1 MLANIRLRTLT
12 RAEYAP
18 RSDQYCEDMDVHM
31 TTSKAILSILAIILA
46 SLFVWVVGQPPPR
59 RPNVSVMLLSYT
71 NDSSGPL
78 AIIGVTNLSSDT
90 ILIYRPT
97 IEMPAAMKPRGFSY
111 YLASQ
116 TNQWARFR
124 LSLKKGLFGTFTVQ
138 PPPPTNQS
146 PWRVSF
152 LVHSDFGAAQRIRRA
167 VFGRRMPSE
176 IKTEWIN
183 DMDHTSRPYEGSSG
197 KN

>member
-1 MLANIRLRTLT
+1 
-12 RAEYAP
+12 
-18 RSDQYCEDMDVHM
+18 M

-59 RPNVSVMLLSYT
+59 RPNVSVLLLGYT

-78 AIIGVTNLSSDT
+78 AIIGVTNRSSDT

-146 PWRVSF
+146 PWRVSSSSILTLERLRGLDARF
-152 LVHSDFGAAQRIRRA
+152 SAGECHLRLRLNGLTIWITLVAPMKVHLARTR
-167 VFGRRMPSE
+167 
-176 IKTEWIN
+176 
-183 DMDHTSRPYEGSSG
+183 
-197 KN
+197 